1 MFTANISNNLGTIS
15 FPLVPGSASFG
26 PTGTSSG
33 LGTFT
38 GTSFLSADN
47 TFFYANI
54 TPTNQPTQRLFIS
67 GGIPVNSSAL
77 QQTGSTRIFAFS
89 VQPDAALQSNIPFIR
104 GQAGGNLPN
113 ATVSPLYV
121 VAPPTTPI
129 GDSTTLSAARAL
141 QASLAINGQ
150 GANQQ
155 STIAVT
161 TGTIDALQSN
171 GQPILNG
178 HLRGTSMQSAGGT
191 PVGVGTTISSTVDGA
206 GNSLYGANAISGF
219 VLDQTKF
226 NSSSSGVITTPVIP
240 STATENPLSG
250 AATNYGFAQPVLPT
264 PVPVGVGTNRT
275 TQALA
280 GNFGGLMYT
289 TAQPTPYI
297 VTGGTFISTDAPN
310 NRIQA
315 TLSGAAQ
322 SPSAGA
328 NTLTMQ
334 YGALTGD
341 GGGREAFI
349 DNNTF
354 AVLESQVNPQ
364 QINGQTLVVNGDPN
378 QAGKLYL
385 ASSGAAG
392 TPTSILPNGASYCQ
406 CQYLQWGYWGGDLRT
421 GNSTDASISRVD
433 RGHINTWVAGVA
445 TPLNDL
451 NTLMGQSA
459 TGTYTGHAIGSVFNN
474 GQSYIAAGG
483 FTGSYNFGTQ
493 TGTMAVTNFDNHNF
507 TASGSAPLNGANYSF
522 GVSTPGVTGAIKGT
536 FYGPMAAETGGSF
549 AVKTTVGPAYLA
561 SGIYAGKK

>member
-54 TPTNQPTQRLFIS
+54 TPTSQPTQRLFIA
-67 GGIPVNSSAL
+67 GGMPVNSTAL
-77 QQTGSTRIFAFS
+77 QQTGSTRVFAFS
-89 VQPDAALQSNIPFIR
+89 VQPDAALQSNIPFLR

-161 TGTIDALQSN
+161 TGTFDALQSN

-178 HLRGTSMQSAGGT
+178 QLRGSSLQSASGA
-191 PVGVGTTISSTVDGA
+191 PVRVGSAVSSTVDGA
-206 GNSLYGANAISGF
+206 GNSLYGGPNAISGF
-219 VLDQTKF
+219 VLDQTQF
-226 NSSSSGVITTPVIP
+226 NSTAPGSGIITTPVIP
-240 STATENPLSG
+240 STASEIPLSG

-264 PVPVGVGTNRT
+264 AVPAGVGSQPDDAGPRR
-275 TQALA
+275 QFRRADVHDRAADALYRDRRC
-280 GNFGGLMYT
+280 LY
-289 TAQPTPYI
+289 QPPTR
-297 VTGGTFISTDAPN
+297 PN

-315 TLSGAAQ
+315 TLAGAAQ

-334 YGALTGD
+334 YGALTGN

-364 QINGQTLVVNGDPN
+364 QINGQNLVVNGDPN

-392 TPTSILPNGASYCQ
+392 TPTSILPSGASYCQ
-406 CQYLQWGYWGGDLRT
+406 CQYLQWGYWGGDLADRQF
-421 GNSTDASISRVD
+421 DRFHHFPRRSRAHQHLGRGGRDPAQRSQHPDEPERDGDLYRPRD
-433 RGHINTWVAGVA
+433 RLGVQQR
-445 TPLNDL
+445 PELRRGRRL
-451 NTLMGQSA
+451 QRQL
-459 TGTYTGHAIGSVFNN
+459 
-474 GQSYIAAGG
+474 
-483 FTGSYNFGTQ
+483 
-493 TGTMAVTNFDNHNF
+493 
-507 TASGSAPLNGANYSF
+507 
-522 GVSTPGVTGAIKGT
+522 
-536 FYGPMAAETGGSF
+536 
-549 AVKTTVGPAYLA
+549 
-561 SGIYAGKK
+561 